1 MKLIRKGISL
11 QWLIGGAMFSAM
23 LLLSVL
29 LVFQNYQSNK
39 NALLIATT
47 ESARQ
52 LSDTLNEK
60 AKRLTGP
67 AQSALKI
74 LSYDPL
80 LQASSLEQRQ
90 QRLPVLFETLRSND
104 VLSAIY
110 VGYTNGEFFLLRE
123 LSNSN
128 LRLSLNPPT
137 ESHYLLQSVHLTPAG
152 MQQVW
157 FYYDQERRLLK
168 QEVKTDTKFDPR
180 TRPWFKRASEN
191 KEQILTNPYLFYTTR
206 EIGITLAQQGRNS
219 VNIIG
224 MDAAVDDL
232 AAQIS
237 ALQLTKGSQLAI
249 VDDKDQILAHSDT
262 EKIIIQ
268 EDKYY
273 RLNTLHELNNSILR
287 QISDDPNAN
296 NLLNRFTAEDASW
309 YGLSLPLTGLNGHN
323 IRILLAV
330 PADELLAGAKEVILT
345 QSMWTLIV
353 ILLVLTLGLYSG
365 SRIGTAFRQLT
376 DQVRALSGFDFSS
389 RVRIRSDIRE
399 AKELSRV
406 VSNMSRTIGSFQAIS
421 LCLNRESD
429 LEKMLDSVLE
439 HLVTAAGMNSGAIY
453 LYESDNSNFVLASR
467 TDNKPDST
475 SDNTSDNKD
484 YPQRLTEQGQDDG
497 SILHHTLEQLEAPE
511 KSLVISLRRRDDS
524 LEGLLVMR
532 WDKVPRNK
540 KALIRFVSEL
550 AGSAAVAIE
559 TRRLIDGQK
568 ELIDGILHLLAD
580 AIDAKSP
587 YTSGHCERVP
597 QLAFQLIDTLTEQKE
612 GAYANFRLGTRD
624 KEAFRIAAWL
634 HDCGKIL
641 SPEHVIDKATRLET
655 IFNRIHEIRTRFE
668 VLWRDAEIE
677 YWQKRAAGE
686 PEEAL
691 RKELE
696 QRQQELQE
704 QFHFIAKA
712 NEGAESTPPDS
723 VTRIHQIGDQEWVR
737 HFDNTL
743 GLSHEELLRLKP
755 ESQPSLPATEKLLA
769 DKPEHIIPWD
779 EGRRP
784 PVEADNPDNIWGFD
798 MQLPE
803 HSFNQGE
810 RHNLTI
816 PFGTLTSE
824 ERFKINEH
832 IVHTIIMLSTLP
844 LPDYLKKVPHIAG
857 NHHERIDGQGYP
869 RKLKGDAMNTQ
880 EKVMA
885 VADIFE
891 ALTASDRPYK
901 KPKTVSESLNIMVKM
916 SLNGH
921 IDPVLMT
928 TLLREQSFSR
938 YAEGFL
944 TEEQNDAV
952 DYAALIDQLN
962 APQLEPA

>member
-1 MKLIRKGISL
+1 MRLIRKGISL

-39 NALLIATT
+39 NALLVATA

-67 AQSALKI
+67 AQSTLQI
-74 LSYDPL
+74 LSYDPI
-80 LQASSLEQRQ
+80 LQASSFEQRQ
-90 QRLPVLFETLRSND
+90 QRLPVLFETLNSND

-110 VGYTNGEFFLLRE
+110 VGYTNGEFFLLRK
-123 LSNSN
+123 LNNPN
-128 LRLSLNPPT
+128 LQVSLQPPET
-137 ESHYLLQSVHLTPAG
+137 SQYLLQSLHTGPSG

-157 FYYDQERRLLK
+157 FYYNEHHNLIK
-168 QEVKTDTKFDPR
+168 QEVITDTKFDPR
-180 TRPWFKRASEN
+180 TRPWFKRASES

-219 VNIIG
+219 ANIIG

-237 ALQLTKGSQLAI
+237 ALQLTKGGQLAI
-249 VDDKDQILAHSDT
+249 VDDRSQILAHNETD
-262 EKIIIQ
+262 KIIVK

-273 RLNTLHELNNSILR
+273 RLNTLNELENPVLK
-287 QISDDPNAN
+287 QIAESTTASNQLD
-296 NLLNRFTAEDASW
+296 RFTTDGRVW
-309 YGLSLPLTGLNGHN
+309 YGLALPLTGLNGHN

-330 PADELLAGAKEVILT
+330 PADELLAGAKEIILT
-345 QSMWTLIV
+345 QSLWTLLV
-353 ILLVLTLGLYSG
+353 ILLVLGLGLYGG

-376 DQVRALSGFDFSS
+376 EQVRALSGFDFSS
-389 RVRIRSDIRE
+389 RVQIRSDIRE

-421 LCLNRESD
+421 LCLNREND
-429 LEKMLDSVLE
+429 LEKMLDGVLE
-439 HLVTAAGMNSGAIY
+439 HLVTAAGMKSGAIY
-453 LYESDNSNFVLASR
+453 LYENDDSTFILAS
-467 TDNKPDST
+467 
-475 SDNTSDNKD
+475 NTESKG
-484 YPQRLTEQGQDDG
+484 YPQRLSEQGQDDT
-497 SILHHTLEQLEAPE
+497 SILHNTLQQLNEAE

-532 WDKVPRNK
+532 WEQVPRNK
-540 KALIRFVSEL
+540 KALIRFISEL

-559 TRRLIDGQK
+559 TRRLIDGQR

-587 YTSGHCERVP
+587 YTSGHCERIP
-597 QLAFQLIDTLTEQKE
+597 QLAFQLIDTLAQQKE
-612 GAYANFRLGTRD
+612 GTYANFRLGERD

-686 PEEAL
+686 PEESLKKA
-691 RKELE
+691 LE
-696 QRQQELQE
+696 QRRHELQE
-704 QFHFIAKA
+704 QFSFIAKA
-712 NEGAESTPPDS
+712 NEGAESTTADAAA
-723 VTRIHQIGDQEWVR
+723 RIHAIGDQEWLR

-743 GLSHEELLRLKP
+743 GLSHEELLRLEP
-755 ESQPSLPATEKLLA
+755 EAQPDLPAKEKLLS

-798 MQLPE
+798 MQLPD

-816 PFGTLTSE
+816 PFGTLTAE

-832 IVHTIIMLSTLP
+832 IVHTIIMLSSLP
-844 LPDYLKKVPHIAG
+844 LPDYLKQVPHIAG

-901 KPKTVSESLNIMVKM
+901 KPKTISESLNIMVKM

-921 IDPVLMT
+921 IDPILMT
-928 TLLREQSFSR
+928 TLLKEQSFSR
-938 YAEGFL
+938 YAESFL
-944 TEEQNDAV
+944 SKEQNDAV
-952 DYAALIDQLN
+952 DYESLIQQLN
-962 APQLEPA
+962 SHEEKTA

>member
-1 MKLIRKGISL
+1 MRLIQKGVSL

-74 LSYDPL
+74 LSYDPI
-80 LQASSLEQRQ
+80 LQASNLEQRQ

-110 VGYTNGEFFLLRE
+110 VGYTNGEFFLLRK
-123 LSNSN
+123 LSNPN
-128 LRLSLNPPT
+128 LQFSLQPP
-137 ESHYLLQSVHLTPAG
+137 ENSQYLLQSLHKGPSG

-157 FYYDQERRLLK
+157 FYYDENHKLIK
-168 QEVKTDTKFDPR
+168 QHGIADTKFDPR
-180 TRPWFKRASEN
+180 TRPWFKRASDN
-191 KEQILTNPYLFYTTR
+191 KAQILTHPYLFYTTQ
-206 EIGITLAQQGRNS
+206 EIGITLAQQARNNAN
-219 VNIIG
+219 VIG

-232 AAQIS
+232 AAQITT
-237 ALQLTKGSQLAI
+237 LKLTQGSQLAI
-249 VDDKDQILAHSDT
+249 VDDKDQILAHSDSH
-262 EKIIIQ
+262 KIIIK
-268 EDKYY
+268 EDRHY
-273 RLNTLHELNNSILR
+273 RLNTLHELKNPVLQ
-287 QISDDPNAN
+287 QIAESPSAN
-296 NLLNRFTAEDASW
+296 NLLGQFDVAGKSW

-330 PADELLAGAKEVILT
+330 PAEELLAGAKEAILK
-345 QSMWTLIV
+345 QSLWTLLV
-353 ILLVLTLGLYSG
+353 ILLVLGLGLYSG

-376 DQVRALSGFDFSS
+376 EQVRALSGFDFSS

-399 AKELSRV
+399 AKELSSV

-429 LEKMLDSVLE
+429 LEKMLDGVLE
-439 HLVTAAGMNSGAIY
+439 HLVTAAGMRSGAIY
-453 LYESDNSNFVLASR
+453 LHENDKHDFVLASQ
-467 TDNKPDST
+467 TES
-475 SDNTSDNKD
+475 SSEQAQ
-484 YPQRLTEQGQDDG
+484 YPQRLKEKGQDDG
-497 SILHHTLEQLEAPE
+497 SLLHNTMEQLAEPE
-511 KSLVISLRRRDDS
+511 NSLIISLRRRDDT

-532 WDKVPRNK
+532 WQRVPRNK

-597 QLAFQLIDTLTEQKE
+597 QLAFQLIDTLTRQNE
-612 GAYANFRLGTRD
+612 GEYANFRLGERD

-677 YWQKRAAGE
+677 YWQKRTAGE

-691 RKELE
+691 EKTLK
-696 QRQQELQE
+696 QRQKELQE
-704 QFHFIAKA
+704 QFRLIATA
-712 NEGAESTPPDS
+712 NEGSESTPAES
-723 VTRIHQIGDQEWVR
+723 AARIHQIGDQEWVR
-737 HFDNTL
+737 HFDNSL
-743 GLSHEELLRLKP
+743 GLSHEELMRLKP
-755 ESQPSLPATEKLLA
+755 ESQPPLPATEKLLA
-769 DKPEHIIPWD
+769 DKPEHIIPWNED
-779 EGRRP
+779 RRP

-803 HSFNQGE
+803 HSFNLGE

-816 PFGTLTSE
+816 PFGTLTAE

-832 IVHTIIMLSTLP
+832 IVHTIMMLSSLP
-844 LPDYLKKVPHIAG
+844 LPDYLKQVPHIAG
-857 NHHERIDGQGYP
+857 NHHERVDGQGYP

-916 SLNGH
+916 SLSGH
-921 IDPVLMT
+921 IDPVLMI
-928 TLLREQSFSR
+928 TLLKEKSFSR
-938 YAEGFL
+938 YAESFL
-944 TEEQNDAV
+944 SHEQNDAV
-952 DYAALIDQLN
+952 DYESLIQQLN
-962 APQLEPA
+962 AHKQEMA